1 MARKKNEPVVA
12 KVEDAEVQAKLQA
25 EQDAIAVEP
34 VAVAEVDAD
43 GNPIINPEQ
52 MAAMFAIFQKQNS
65 AAADTLVNTAVEVRQ
80 TNFQDDFNALREE
93 HEAVLKPIVA
103 GVEAILDKERVFLM
117 ADAMAGVADQIADI
131 LSRQQ
136 ALENLATTTG
146 VKIKKAKKGSSK
158 RSGNSDIA
166 YRSWINFT
174 SVNYVEWLLAKGD
187 KVRGG
192 KMWGDVRDMIVA
204 ELRSGK
210 PFVLGPMKKD
220 GTRGLDSH
228 ENSHRNFWQ
237 SFKTK
242 DQMEGRLDAFYSAKG
257 SSRSDA
263 NFDPLVEDG
272 SVDDDSAQS

>member
-80 TNFQDDFNALREE
+80 TNFQDDFNALRTE
-93 HEAVLKPIVA
+93 HEEIIKPVVE

-136 ALENLATTTG
+136 ALETLAATTG
-146 VKIKKAKKGSSK
+146 VKIRKAKTGSK

-174 SVNYVEWLLAKGD
+174 SVNYVEWLIEKGD

>member
-12 KVEDAEVQAKLQA
+12 KLTDAEVQANLQI

-34 VAVAEVDAD
+34 VAVAEVDTD
-43 GNPIINPEQ
+43 GNPIISPEQ
-52 MAAMFAIFQKQNS
+52 MTAMFAIFQKQNS

-93 HEAVLKPIVA
+93 HEAVLKPIVEK
-103 GVEAILDKERVFLM
+103 VEAILDTKRKSLM
-117 ADAMAGVADQIADI
+117 DEAMKDVADQIADI

-146 VKIKKAKKGSSK
+146 VKIRKAKKGSK

-166 YRSWINFT
+166 YRRWINFT
-174 SVNYVEWLLAKGD
+174 SVDYVEWLIAKGD
-187 KVRGG
+187 KVRGTM
-192 KMWGDVRDMIVA
+192 MWADVRDMVVA

-237 SFKTK
+237 TFKTK
-242 DQMEGRLDAFYSAKG
+242 EQMEGRLDAFYSEKG
-257 SSRSDA
+257 SKNSAA

-272 SVDDDSAQS
+272 SVEDDSAQS

>member
-80 TNFQDDFNALREE
+80 TNFQDDFNALRTE
-93 HEAVLKPIVA
+93 HEEIIKPVVE

-174 SVNYVEWLLAKGD
+174 SVNYVEWLIEKGD

>member
-93 HEAVLKPIVA
+93 HDAVLKPIVA
-103 GVEAILDKERVFLM
+103 GVEAILDKQRTSLM
-117 ADAMAGVADQIADI
+117 DEAMKGVADQIADI

-146 VKIKKAKKGSSK
+146 VKIRKAKTGSK

-174 SVNYVEWLLAKGD
+174 SVNYVEWLIEKGD
-187 KVRGG
+187 KDRGG

-210 PFVLGPMKKD
+210 PFVLGPIKKD

-237 SFKTK
+237 TFKTK
-242 DQMEGRLDAFYSAKG
+242 EQMEGRLDAFYSAKG
-257 SSRSDA
+257 SSKSAA